1 MKRNENWKKKKH
13 GKRGCKTK
21 VFLVDIRCPRDRTK
35 YTLHSF
41 SLRTL
46 ICWMI
51 LVLCHLAFLCTYA
64 RLCFCAQLDEN
75 WCERALGLHRG
86 VPRQPMGGCN
96 APIRARQHG
105 GDALGSPPPNRPHTA
120 DAVACAGR
128 FQPALKCDRKEWG
141 PGVALL
147 RTLSGRDAKTI
158 SLKGVLPP

>member
-1 MKRNENWKKKKH
+1 MEREDVKQKFFWWIYGARA
-13 GKRGCKTK
+13 TAQ
-21 VFLVDIRCPRDRTK
+21 

-86 VPRQPMGGCN
+86 VPRRPMGGCN

-105 GDALGSPPPNRPHTA
+105 GDALG
-120 DAVACAGR
+120 